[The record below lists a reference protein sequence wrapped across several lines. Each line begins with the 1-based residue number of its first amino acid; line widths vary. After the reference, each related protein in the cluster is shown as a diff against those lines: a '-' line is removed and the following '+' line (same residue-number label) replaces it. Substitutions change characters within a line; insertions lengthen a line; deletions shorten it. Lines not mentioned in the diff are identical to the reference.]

1 MEENI
6 FRKCN
11 AVGLNRYLLQ
21 LQKKDIEENPITRTV
36 IDWIGGL
43 GPVLIQFGVLS
54 VQSTDDVATPGL
66 VNYKRVNACFT
77 VKRSI
82 AQLLRICFDLMRNSH
97 DLFHS
102 IIEYRTSKRIH
113 RVSKILTKRS
123 FVINSVQ

>member
-6 FRKCN
+6 FRKRN
-11 AVGLNRYLLQ
+11 AVSLNRYLLP
-21 LQKKDIEENPITRTV
+21 LQKKDIEENPITPTV

-43 GPVLIQFGVLS
+43 GPVLMQFGVLS

-77 VKRSI
+77 GNRSI
-82 AQLLRICFDLMRNSH
+82 AQLLRICFDLMRNSL
-97 DLFHS
+97 DLFHR

-113 RVSKILTKRS
+113 RVSKILINCS
-123 FVINSVQ
+123 FFINSVQ